1 MSGPRGRRAPKRSLG
16 QNFLVDGTIA
26 RRIVDASSV
35 AAGDTVLEIGP
46 GRGAL
51 TGLLEPLGRPL
62 VLLEKDDG
70 LIRQLRR
77 RYAGHSHVA
86 LVHGDAMTEDLDALP
101 GDRPVKVVANLPYNI
116 ASRIALRVLAWDG
129 LRDATFM
136 FQREVALRFAAEPGS
151 RTYGGLSILAR
162 VWADPFLLFPV
173 VPAAFRPRPKVD
185 SAVVRFLRLDQP
197 RVPRDELPDFEQL
210 VRGVFQ
216 HRRKTLVNSVQQIP
230 GFEGS
235 ADSVRALLERLE
247 IDPTRRPET
256 LSLEEFLTLH
266 RSVAG
271 RES

>member
-1 MSGPRGRRAPKRSLG
+1 VSGPRGRRAPKRSLG

-35 AAGDTVLEIGP
+35 AAGDTILEIGP

-70 LIRQLRR
+70 LILQLRR
-77 RYAGHSHVA
+77 RFAGHSHVV

-173 VPAAFRPRPKVD
+173 GPAAFRPRPKVD
-185 SAVVRFLRLDQP
+185 SAVVRFLRLEQP
-197 RVPRDELPDFEQL
+197 RVRRDELPDFERL

-216 HRRKTLVNSVQQIP
+216 HRRKTLVNSLAQISELGLDP
-230 GFEGS
+230 AAARGH
-235 ADSVRALLERLE
+235 LERCS
-247 IDPTRRPET
+247 IDPGRRPET
-256 LSLEEFLTLH
+256 LTLEEF
-266 RSVAG
+266 
-271 RES
+271 RELAHALF